1 MHVTV
6 TEIATLSAGSVAAFI
21 AATSLGPYSSSDS
34 GLTWQPLGM
43 LPGAATFTIGSCSTP
58 GGHNVLFAGHGGG
71 LIRSLDSGRSWQSM
85 LASSPVTAIAMD
97 RDRSD
102 ETIALIGTASDGIF
116 RSTDGGAQW
125 SGASPGLLD
134 LEILALQ
141 LSPTFTTDNTVLAAT
156 GSGLYRSR
164 NGGQAWRPMH
174 LPEDECAVLCVAFHP
189 AFDAVPTMWAGT
201 ETSGLA
207 RSVDGGI
214 TWAFDQ
220 THGQQGVTAI
230 TVSGHNPALM
240 FIAADDG
247 IHRSLDRGESWTLIN
262 PVSDVLCLEISN
274 QGTGEMLL
282 AGHANDGILRS
293 MDSGATWK
301 PTAIYPRNLCTD

>member
-6 TEIATLSAGSVAAFI
+6 TEIGTLSSGSAAAFI
-21 AATSLGPYSSSDS
+21 AATSLGPYSSSDA
-34 GLTWQPLGM
+34 GLIWRRLGM
-43 LPGAATFTIGSCSTP
+43 MPSAATFTIGSCSTP
-58 GGHNVLFAGHGGG
+58 GGTVLFAGHGGG

-85 LASSPVTAIAMD
+85 LASSPVTAIAID

-102 ETIALIGTASDGIF
+102 EPIALIGTASDGIF

-134 LEILALQ
+134 FEILALQ

-174 LPEDECAVLCVAFHP
+174 LPEDECAVLCVAFHS

-201 ETSGLA
+201 EASGLA
-207 RSVDGGI
+207 RSVDGGT
-214 TWAFDQ
+214 TWTFDQ
-220 THGQQGVTAI
+220 MLNRQGVTA
-230 TVSGHNPALM
+230 VAASGHNPALIL
-240 FIAADDG
+240 IAADSG

-262 PVSDVLCLEISN
+262 PLSDVLCLEIAE

-282 AGHANDGILRS
+282 AGHAKDGILRS
-293 MDSGATWK
+293 MDLGTTWK
-301 PTAIYPRNLCTD
+301 PAAISPRKLSTD